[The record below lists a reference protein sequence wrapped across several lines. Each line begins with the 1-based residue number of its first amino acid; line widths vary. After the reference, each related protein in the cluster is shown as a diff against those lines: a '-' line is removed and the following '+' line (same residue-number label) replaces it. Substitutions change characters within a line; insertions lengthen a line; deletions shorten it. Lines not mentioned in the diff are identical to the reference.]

1 MHYFSQ
7 RCVALHFD
15 REFTMKHLIKRL
27 TVAVGIAASALTAQA
42 DPTIVTNWSYSLG
55 SLFSAAAPGAVNGV
69 GTDTLSWGT
78 GVSGPSSLVIGN
90 NNIVNAPATTFIGAP
105 GLIPP
110 AFWAAGNSITHNN
123 NPITGTSLSSATLT
137 ASLSLAALLPVATP
151 GLPGALPPLNVN
163 IGFVETANSGT
174 CTVVTSP
181 TPCNDIFVLVG
192 GLLNQVFSYDVDG
205 SGAVNYF
212 LNVFPSTGGIL
223 SQLTVAECAAAGQA
237 AGCIGFTT
245 PENQSTTL
253 GFSFTIS
260 TQPFT
265 VPEPGSLALVALGMI
280 GVAALMRRRK
290 LQA

>member
-1 MHYFSQ
+1 
-7 RCVALHFD
+7 
-15 REFTMKHLIKRL
+15 MKHLFKRL
-27 TVAVGIAASALTAQA
+27 AVAVGIAASALSAQA
-42 DPTIVTNWSYSLG
+42 DPTIVTNWNYSLS

-69 GTDTLSWGT
+69 GTSTLSWGT
-78 GVSGPSSLVIGN
+78 GPSGPSSLVIGN
-90 NNIVNAPATTFIGAP
+90 NSIVNAPVTTFIGSGA
-105 GLIPP
+105 IPP
-110 AFWAAGNSITHNN
+110 AFWAAGNSVTHNN
-123 NPITGTSLSSATLT
+123 NPINGTSLSSATLT

-151 GLPGALPPLNVN
+151 GLPGVLPPLNVN
-163 IGFVETANSGT
+163 IGFVETPNST
-174 CTVVTSP
+174 PCTVVGSP

-212 LNVFPSTGGIL
+212 LNVFPSTGGVL
-223 SQLTVAECAAAGQA
+223 SQLTAAECAAAGQG

-280 GVAALMRRRK
+280 GVAGLMRRRK
-290 LQA
+290 PQV

>member
-1 MHYFSQ
+1 
-7 RCVALHFD
+7 
-15 REFTMKHLIKRL
+15 MKHLIKRL
-27 TVAVGIAASALTAQA
+27 AVAVGIAASALSAQA

-55 SLFSAAAPGAVNGV
+55 SIFSAAAPGAVSGV

-78 GVSGPSSLVIGN
+78 STGSGQSSLVIGN
-90 NNIVNAPATTFIGAP
+90 NNIVNAPVTTFIGAP
-105 GLIPP
+105 GMIPP

-123 NPITGTSLSSATLT
+123 NPITGASLTSATLT
-137 ASLSLAALLPVATP
+137 ASLNLSALLPVPTP
-151 GLPGALPPLNVN
+151 GAPGALPPLLVN
-163 IGFVETANSGT
+163 IGFVETPNTAP
-174 CTVVTSP
+174 CTVVGSP

-212 LNVFPSTGGIL
+212 LNVFPSTGGVL
-223 SQLTVAECAAAGQA
+223 SQLTAAECSAAGQG

-260 TQPFT
+260 TQPFMI
-265 VPEPGSLALVALGMI
+265 PEPGSLALVALGML
-280 GVAALMRRRK
+280 GVAGLMRRRK
-290 LQA
+290 VQA